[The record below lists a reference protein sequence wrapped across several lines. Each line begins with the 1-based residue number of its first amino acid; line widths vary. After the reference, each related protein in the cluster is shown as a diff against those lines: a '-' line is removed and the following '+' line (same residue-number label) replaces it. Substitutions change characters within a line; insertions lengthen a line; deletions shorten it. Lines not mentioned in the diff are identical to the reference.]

1 MGFASYYEDN
11 LDARGESVK
20 SRHRHLTPSNV
31 PRTLQSK
38 QSLKPL
44 QQKATHNIR
53 QDICR
58 KGAITMSK
66 RDDAKWADNLAFHRA
81 TLYGI
86 REYPMNVAKPQKT
99 QQTEPMESQFRLRRS
114 ADATRVNTVACRKK
128 KSPPQKSQR
137 TQPKQSLKPLQQ
149 KANHNIRQ
157 DIRRRELQKTLH
169 VPVQKTQ
176 RVTTEE
182 IQRRI
187 QREIIRQSSLK
198 E

>member
-1 MGFASYYEDN
+1 MGFASCYEDN
-11 LDARGESVK
+11 LDARDESVTG
-20 SRHRHLTPSNV
+20 RHRRLTLSKEKTKETQREKPVESQFTLRKKNMESQFRLERR
-31 PRTLQSK
+31 PNFTRTPQPK

-58 KGAITMSK
+58 
-66 RDDAKWADNLAFHRA
+66 
-81 TLYGI
+81 
-86 REYPMNVAKPQKT
+86 REFQKI
-99 QQTEPMESQFRLRRS
+99 P
-114 ADATRVNTVACRKK
+114 
-128 KSPPQKSQR
+128 
-137 TQPKQSLKPLQQ
+137 
-149 KANHNIRQ
+149 
-157 DIRRRELQKTLH
+157 H

-182 IQRRI
+182 NQRRI